1 MKIAKAEE
9 KIRFLKEYRAHPEK
23 YFPLI
28 DHAWKCFAE
37 KDTGE
42 NPWDDPEYNIGWNAG
57 EIGGNRPFFLECWA
71 TCGITML
78 TYFVSASGMENAETS
93 DLIRKLE
100 DAKLLKIRDP
110 KRPRTTVMD
119 FEDGKGNQFYS
130 INITVGDEDG
140 TYIDGGK
147 VYPYAEL
154 NRFNKGKN
162 TKSGGKE

>member
-1 MKIAKAEE
+1 MAKVEE

-57 EIGGNRPFFLECWA
+57 VIGGNRPFFLECWA

-78 TYFVSASGMENAETS
+78 TYFVSVKGIEEYGET
-93 DLIRKLE
+93 E
-100 DAKLLKIRDP
+100 LLKMLEEERLVKVLDP
-110 KRPRTTVMD
+110 EHPRTTAVKVND
-119 FEDGKGNQFYS
+119 DHGNEFFS
-130 INITVGDEDG
+130 VNIVCGDEHG
-140 TYIDGGK
+140 TYIKGGTIYAYRFLNAFNGEEKDG
-147 VYPYAEL
+147 
-154 NRFNKGKN
+154 
-162 TKSGGKE
+162 

>member
-1 MKIAKAEE
+1 MAKAEE

-57 EIGGNRPFFLECWA
+57 VIGGNRPFFLECWA

-78 TYFVSASGMENAETS
+78 TYFVSVKGIEEYGET
-93 DLIRKLE
+93 E
-100 DAKLLKIRDP
+100 LLKMLEEERLVKVLDP
-110 KRPRTTVMD
+110 EHPRTTAVKVND
-119 FEDGKGNQFYS
+119 DHGNEFFS
-130 INITVGDEDG
+130 VNIVCGDEHG
-140 TYIDGGK
+140 TYIKGGTIYAYKFLNAFNREEKDG
-147 VYPYAEL
+147 
-154 NRFNKGKN
+154 
-162 TKSGGKE
+162 

>member
-1 MKIAKAEE
+1 MAKAEE

-57 EIGGNRPFFLECWA
+57 VIGGNRPFFLECWA

-78 TYFVSASGMENAETS
+78 TYFVSVKGIEEYGET
-93 DLIRKLE
+93 E
-100 DAKLLKIRDP
+100 LLKMLEEERLVKVLDP
-110 KRPRTTVMD
+110 EHPRTTAVKVND
-119 FEDGKGNQFYS
+119 DHGNEFFS
-130 INITVGDEDG
+130 VNIVCGDEHG
-140 TYIDGGK
+140 TYIKGGTIYAYRFLNAFNGEEKDG
-147 VYPYAEL
+147 
-154 NRFNKGKN
+154 
-162 TKSGGKE
+162 

>member
-1 MKIAKAEE
+1 MAKAEE

-57 EIGGNRPFFLECWA
+57 VIGGNRPFFLECWA

-78 TYFVSASGMENAETS
+78 TYFVSVKGIEEYGET
-93 DLIRKLE
+93 E
-100 DAKLLKIRDP
+100 LLKMLEEERLVKVLDP
-110 KRPRTTVMD
+110 EHPRTTAVKVND
-119 FEDGKGNQFYS
+119 DHGNEFFFRQHC
-130 INITVGDEDG
+130 VRG
-140 TYIDGGK
+140 
-147 VYPYAEL
+147 
-154 NRFNKGKN
+154 
-162 TKSGGKE
+162 

>member
-1 MKIAKAEE
+1 MAKAEE

-57 EIGGNRPFFLECWA
+57 VIGGNRPFFLECWA

-78 TYFVSASGMENAETS
+78 TYFVSVKGIEEYGET
-93 DLIRKLE
+93 E
-100 DAKLLKIRDP
+100 LLKMLEEERLVKVLDP
-110 KRPRTTVMD
+110 EHPRTTAVKVND
-119 FEDGKGNQFYS
+119 DHGNEFFS
-130 INITVGDEDG
+130 VNIVCGDEKG
-140 TYIDGGK
+140 TYIKGGSIYAYKFLNAFNGEEKDG
-147 VYPYAEL
+147 
-154 NRFNKGKN
+154 
-162 TKSGGKE
+162 

>member
-1 MKIAKAEE
+1 MAKAEE

-57 EIGGNRPFFLECWA
+57 VIGGNRPFFLECWA

-78 TYFVSASGMENAETS
+78 TYFVSVKGIEEYGET
-93 DLIRKLE
+93 E
-100 DAKLLKIRDP
+100 LLKMLEEEWLVKVLDP
-110 KRPRTTVMD
+110 EHPRTTAVKVND
-119 FEDGKGNQFYS
+119 DHGNEFFS
-130 INITVGDEDG
+130 VNIVCGDEKG
-140 TYIDGGK
+140 TYIKGGSIYAYKFLNAFNGEEKDG
-147 VYPYAEL
+147 
-154 NRFNKGKN
+154 
-162 TKSGGKE
+162 

>member
-1 MKIAKAEE
+1 MAKVEE

-57 EIGGNRPFFLECWA
+57 VIGGNRPFFLECWA

-78 TYFVSASGMENAETS
+78 TYFVSVKGIEEYGET
-93 DLIRKLE
+93 E
-100 DAKLLKIRDP
+100 LLKMLEEERLVKVLDP
-110 KRPRTTVMD
+110 EHPRTTAVKVND
-119 FEDGKGNQFYS
+119 DHGNEFFS
-130 INITVGDEDG
+130 VNIVCGDEKG
-140 TYIDGGK
+140 TYIKGGTIYAYRFLNAFNGEEKDG
-147 VYPYAEL
+147 
-154 NRFNKGKN
+154 
-162 TKSGGKE
+162 

>member
-1 MKIAKAEE
+1 MAKAEE

-57 EIGGNRPFFLECWA
+57 VIGGNRPFFLECWA

-78 TYFVSASGMENAETS
+78 TYFVSVKGIEEYGET
-93 DLIRKLE
+93 E
-100 DAKLLKIRDP
+100 LLKMLEEARLVKVLDP
-110 KRPRTTVMD
+110 EHPRTTAVKVND
-119 FEDGKGNQFYS
+119 DHGNEFFS
-130 INITVGDEDG
+130 VNIVCGDEHG
-140 TYIDGGK
+140 TYIKGGTIYAYKFLNAFNGEEKDG
-147 VYPYAEL
+147 
-154 NRFNKGKN
+154 
-162 TKSGGKE
+162 

>member
-1 MKIAKAEE
+1 MEKVEE

-57 EIGGNRPFFLECWA
+57 VIGGNRPFFLECWA

-78 TYFVSASGMENAETS
+78 TYFVSVKGIEEYGET
-93 DLIRKLE
+93 E
-100 DAKLLKIRDP
+100 LLKMLEEERLVKVLDP
-110 KRPRTTVMD
+110 EHPRTTAVKVND
-119 FEDGKGNQFYS
+119 DHGNEFFS
-130 INITVGDEDG
+130 VNIVCGDEKG
-140 TYIDGGK
+140 TYIKGGTIYAYRFLNAFNGEEKDG
-147 VYPYAEL
+147 
-154 NRFNKGKN
+154 
-162 TKSGGKE
+162 

>member
-1 MKIAKAEE
+1 MAKAEE

-57 EIGGNRPFFLECWA
+57 VIGGNRPFFLECWA

-78 TYFVSASGMENAETS
+78 TYFVSVKGIEEYGET
-93 DLIRKLE
+93 E
-100 DAKLLKIRDP
+100 LLKMLEEARLVKVLDP
-110 KRPRTTVMD
+110 EHPRTTAVKVND
-119 FEDGKGNQFYS
+119 DHGNEFFS
-130 INITVGDEDG
+130 VNIVCGDEKG
-140 TYIDGGK
+140 TYIKGGTIYAYRFLNAFNGEEKDG
-147 VYPYAEL
+147 
-154 NRFNKGKN
+154 
-162 TKSGGKE
+162 

>member
-1 MKIAKAEE
+1 MAKAEE

-57 EIGGNRPFFLECWA
+57 VIGGNRPFFLECWA

-78 TYFVSASGMENAETS
+78 TYFVSVKGIEEYGE
-93 DLIRKLE
+93 KE
-100 DAKLLKIRDP
+100 LLKMLEEERLVKVLDP
-110 KRPRTTVMD
+110 EHPRTTAVKVND
-119 FEDGKGNQFYS
+119 DHGNEFFS
-130 INITVGDEDG
+130 VNIVCGDEHG
-140 TYIDGGK
+140 TYIKGGTIYAYRFLNAFNREEKDG
-147 VYPYAEL
+147 
-154 NRFNKGKN
+154 
-162 TKSGGKE
+162 

>member
-1 MKIAKAEE
+1 MAKAEE

-57 EIGGNRPFFLECWA
+57 VIGGNRPFFLECWA

-78 TYFVSASGMENAETS
+78 TYFVSVKGIEEYGE
-93 DLIRKLE
+93 KE
-100 DAKLLKIRDP
+100 LLKMLEEERLVKVLDP
-110 KRPRTTVMD
+110 EHPRTTAVKVND
-119 FEDGKGNQFYS
+119 DNGNEFFS
-130 INITVGDEDG
+130 VNIVCGDEHG
-140 TYIDGGK
+140 TYIKGGTIYAYKFLNAFNREEKDG
-147 VYPYAEL
+147 
-154 NRFNKGKN
+154 
-162 TKSGGKE
+162 

>member
-1 MKIAKAEE
+1 MAKVEE

-57 EIGGNRPFFLECWA
+57 VIGGNRPFFLECWA

-78 TYFVSASGMENAETS
+78 TYFVSVKGIEEYGE
-93 DLIRKLE
+93 KE
-100 DAKLLKIRDP
+100 LLKMLEEARLVKVLDP
-110 KRPRTTVMD
+110 EHPRTTAVKVND
-119 FEDGKGNQFYS
+119 DHGNEFFS
-130 INITVGDEDG
+130 VNIVCGDEHG
-140 TYIDGGK
+140 TYIKGGTIYAYRFLNAFNGEEKDG
-147 VYPYAEL
+147 
-154 NRFNKGKN
+154 
-162 TKSGGKE
+162 

>member
-1 MKIAKAEE
+1 MAKAEE

-57 EIGGNRPFFLECWA
+57 VIGGNRPFFLECWA

-78 TYFVSASGMENAETS
+78 TYFVSVKGIEEYGET
-93 DLIRKLE
+93 E
-100 DAKLLKIRDP
+100 LLKMLEEERLVKVLDP
-110 KRPRTTVMD
+110 EHPRTTAVKVND
-119 FEDGKGNQFYS
+119 DHGNEFFS
-130 INITVGDEDG
+130 VNIVCGDEKG
-140 TYIDGGK
+140 TYIKGGTIYAYRFLNAFNGEEKDG
-147 VYPYAEL
+147 
-154 NRFNKGKN
+154 
-162 TKSGGKE
+162 